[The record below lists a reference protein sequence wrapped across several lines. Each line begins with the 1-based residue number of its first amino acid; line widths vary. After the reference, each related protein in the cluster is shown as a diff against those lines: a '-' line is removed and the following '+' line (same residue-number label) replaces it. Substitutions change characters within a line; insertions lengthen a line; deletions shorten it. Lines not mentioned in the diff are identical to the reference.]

1 MLGVRKSDSGVLMNP
16 REAFG
21 YGEWVDTG
29 CVVSDACLRCPLP
42 ICKHDDKEWFNKYVK
57 LSKHRH
63 AIMELKD
70 GLNNGNMTQFM
81 HDLSEKYKATTR
93 TMWRLKRRIEDE
105 DLDFEMIELF
115 YRRIH
120 KRVYGR

>member
-1 MLGVRKSDSGVLMNP
+1 
-16 REAFG
+16 
-21 YGEWVDTG
+21 
-29 CVVSDACLRCPLP
+29 
-42 ICKHDDKEWFNKYVK
+42 
-57 LSKHRH
+57 
-63 AIMELKD
+63 MELKD